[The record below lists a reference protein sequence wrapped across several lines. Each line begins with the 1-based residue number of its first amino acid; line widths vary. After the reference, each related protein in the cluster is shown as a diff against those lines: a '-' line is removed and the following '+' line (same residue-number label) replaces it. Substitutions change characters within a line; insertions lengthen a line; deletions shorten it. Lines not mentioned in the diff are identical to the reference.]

1 MTRTFQS
8 KRSKDYIDLIMGLL
22 LCAGL
27 YLTSL
32 YSYLLF
38 HTLAE
43 GFSIVIAVSLFMIAW
58 NTRQLTSNNYVLFLS
73 IAFLF
78 AGLIDFVH
86 TMAYKGMGI
95 FTGYDANLPTQLW
108 IAARYLQSLS
118 LLAAPWFI
126 DRKLNIRAILV
137 FYLFITTLLL
147 AAVFS
152 GTLFPACFVEGQGL
166 TPFKIVSEYII
177 SFILIA
183 SLALLLQHRDK
194 FDPHILRL
202 IVWSI
207 LFTIVSELAFTFYV
221 SVYGLSNLIGHYFK
235 ILAFYLIYRAIIVTG
250 LKNPYRLVFHDLE
263 QNRQEIQTIL
273 DTSPVM
279 IFYKDRE
286 NRFIRVNKA
295 FAEAM
300 KLAKEGIEGKTAPEV
315 FPNEAKTYLK
325 DDKEVIASGKPRT
338 GIIEPID
345 SASGTRWLHTD
356 KIPYRDVDG
365 NIIGIIGFAVD
376 ITDRKQAEEDLQENE
391 SRMRAITDS
400 AQDAILMMDPKGRIS
415 YWNPAAERILGY
427 TSAEAI
433 GQELHSLIV
442 PPRYHEAHHA
452 AFPVFQQKGLG
463 GAVGKTLDLEAIR
476 KDGKEIPVQ
485 LSLSAVQIKGAWHA
499 VGVLRDMT
507 ERRQAEEQIRQLA
520 YHDSLTGLPNRK
532 LFSDR
537 LGIALTQAQRNK
549 KEVGIA
555 MLDLDN
561 FKGVNDTLGHDVGDL
576 LLKAT
581 AERLSAAL
589 RKGDTVARIGGD
601 EFVLILTDLKIVED
615 AIQVAQKI
623 VESFRKPFF
632 IDTHQLVV
640 TTSIGIALYPDDGI
654 DGDILLKNA
663 DIAMYQAKEAGRD
676 RYQLF
681 KKA

>member
-1 MTRTFQS
+1 
-8 KRSKDYIDLIMGLL
+8 
-22 LCAGL
+22 
-27 YLTSL
+27 
-32 YSYLLF
+32 
-38 HTLAE
+38 
-43 GFSIVIAVSLFMIAW
+43 
-58 NTRQLTSNNYVLFLS
+58 
-73 IAFLF
+73 
-78 AGLIDFVH
+78 
-86 TMAYKGMGI
+86 MAYRGMGI

-137 FYLFITTLLL
+137 FYLSATILLL
-147 AAVFS
+147 ATVFS

-177 SFILIA
+177 CFVLIA
-183 SLALLLQHRDK
+183 SLVLLLRRRDK

-250 LKNPYRLVFHDLE
+250 LENPYSLIFHDLE
-263 QNRQEIQTIL
+263 QNRQETQTIL
-273 DTSPVM
+273 DASPIM
-279 IFYKDRE
+279 IFYKDSE

-300 KLAKEGIEGKTAPEV
+300 KLAKEGIEGKTALEV
-315 FPNEAKTYLK
+315 FPDQATNYLK
-325 DDKEVIASGKPRT
+325 DDKEVIASGKPKI

-345 SASGTRWLHTD
+345 TASGTRWLHTD
-356 KIPYRDVDG
+356 KIPYRDIDG
-365 NIIGIIGFAVD
+365 NIIGIIGFSID
-376 ITDRKQAEEDLQENE
+376 ITDRRQAEENLRESE
-391 SRMRAITDS
+391 SRLRTITDS
-400 AQDAILMMDPKGRIS
+400 AQDAILMMDPEGRIS

-427 TSAEAI
+427 TSVEAI
-433 GQELHSLIV
+433 GQNLHKLIV

-452 AFPVFQQKGLG
+452 AFPVFQRKGQ
-463 GAVGKTLDLEAIR
+463 GAAVRKALDLEAIR

-485 LSLSAVQIKGAWHA
+485 ISLSAVHMEGAWHA
-499 VGVLRDMT
+499 VGILRDIT
-507 ERRQAEEQIRQLA
+507 EQKMAEEKIRQMA

-537 LGIALTQAQRNK
+537 LSIALTQAQRNK

-561 FKGVNDTLGHDVGDL
+561 FKDVNDTLGHDVGDL
-576 LLKAT
+576 LLEAT
-581 AERLSAAL
+581 AERLTAAL

-601 EFVLILTDLKIVED
+601 EFVLILPELKGMED

-623 VESFRKPFF
+623 VDGFRKPFL

-640 TTSIGIALYPDDGI
+640 TTSIGIALYPQDGT
-654 DGDILLKNA
+654 DKEVLLKKA
-663 DIAMYQAKEAGRD
+663 DIAMYQVKDAGRD
-676 RYQLF
+676 GYQIYN
-681 KKA
+681 KA